1 MCDVSGGQ
9 GSTILACGLRCGRR
23 RCLKGRLNS
32 RIWGRDAE
40 YRGNDAK
47 IWFGK
52 IMATSLKG
60 CVVDLQDIVRWPVVS
75 ANSWIRT
82 SKGRAAI
89 GSGRTGMRDVLVSR
103 LFIFLCNGKHGV
115 SRSRR
120 EKRTKLKCLVVVQD
134 SRQRGPI
141 QLTQSGGLFRI
152 CSSSIEVDSRSTC
165 D

>member
-1 MCDVSGGQ
+1 
-9 GSTILACGLRCGRR
+9 
-23 RCLKGRLNS
+23 LKGRLNS

-89 GSGRTGMRDVLVSR
+89 GSGRTGMRDVWLVDYSYSCAMGNMV
-103 LFIFLCNGKHGV
+103 FPAQE
-115 SRSRR
+115 
-120 EKRTKLKCLVVVQD
+120 EKKE
-134 SRQRGPI
+134 PN
-141 QLTQSGGLFRI
+141 
-152 CSSSIEVDSRSTC
+152 
-165 D
+165 